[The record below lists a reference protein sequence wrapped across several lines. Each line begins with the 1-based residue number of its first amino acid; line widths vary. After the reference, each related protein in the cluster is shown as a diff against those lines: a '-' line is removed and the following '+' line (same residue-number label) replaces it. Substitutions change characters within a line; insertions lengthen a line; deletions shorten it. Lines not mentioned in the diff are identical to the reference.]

1 MIKFVKRDGISR
13 ISNIFIRIAA
23 IILSLLVVGIFLL
36 TMNLD
41 ALKVYSAMLNGA
53 FGNLNSIRQTIVVAI
68 PLVITALGISV
79 AFRMQFWNI
88 GGEGQIIM
96 GAFAAS
102 LIAYSFPDLSSPV
115 LITIMAIAG
124 LAGGGLWALLPGIF
138 KAYYRTNETIV
149 TLMLNYVA
157 LQWISYLQ
165 TGPWKDKKALGF
177 AKMPNFSDNAILPDV
192 FGVHAGWII
201 ALILTAVIFVLMKY
215 SKKGYE
221 IAVIGE
227 SEKTALYAGISI
239 RKTVI
244 FAVVVSGALCGLA
257 GMIQAS
263 GVLQNLSTQVS
274 GGYGYT
280 AIIVAWLSSLS
291 APLIL
296 VVSILFAALLQGG
309 SYIQV
314 AFGIP
319 QSAALVLQSTILFF
333 VLGSEFFVKYKL
345 VRKGAL

>member
-1 MIKFVKRDGISR
+1 MIRFVKRDGISR
-13 ISNIFIRIAA
+13 INNVFIRITA
-23 IILSLLVVGIFLL
+23 IILSLVVVGVFLF
-36 TMNLD
+36 TMNLN
-41 ALKVYSAMLNGA
+41 ALKVYASMINGA
-53 FGNLNSIRQTIVVAI
+53 FGNINSIRQTIVVAI

-79 AFRMQFWNI
+79 AFKMQFWNI
-88 GGEGQIIM
+88 GGEGQIFM

-102 LIAYSFPDLSSPV
+102 LAAYALPDLSSPV
-115 LITIMAIAG
+115 LITMMAAAG
-124 LAGGGLWALLPGIF
+124 LAGGGLWALLPAIF
-138 KAYYRTNETIV
+138 KSYFKTNETIV

-192 FGVHAGWII
+192 FGIHAGWII
-201 ALILTAVIFVLMKY
+201 ALFLTAAVYIFMKY

-227 SEKTALYAGISI
+227 SEKTALYAGINI
-239 RKTVI
+239 KKTMI
-244 FAVVVSGALCGLA
+244 FAVVLSGALCGLV

-274 GGYGYT
+274 GGYGFT

-291 APLIL
+291 APAIL
-296 VVSILFAALLQGG
+296 VVSILFAALVQGG

-319 QSAALVLQSTILFF
+319 QSAALVLQSAILFF

-345 VRKGAL
+345 VIRGEL